1 MTSARDHLPGYSLP
15 FTRAVSH
22 AASNGLPVPFAEI
35 MDPATTP
42 AAFLPFLAFHES
54 VDLWFDDWPIERKRR
69 MVAEATG
76 LAALKGTR
84 EGLRRF
90 LDYVDGEVTWLIAH
104 PARFVLGR
112 SAIGVRPIAHRPM
125 VAHYIVKVPLVR
137 PANAFVVGRAVLGR
151 SALTRVSLEP
161 LRRAKVAM
169 TISKEPATLYSTT
182 FAHRRRAR
190 FGDALPMGGSVKF
203 GGFIHRPRL

>member
-1 MTSARDHLPGYSLP
+1 MTSARALLPRNARP
-15 FTRAVSH
+15 FERA
-22 AASNGLPVPFAEI
+22 AADAMSDTLPVPFAEI

-42 AAFLPFLAFHES
+42 VAFLPFLAAHES
-54 VDLWFDDWPIERKRR
+54 VDLWFDDWSLERKRQ
-69 MVAEATG
+69 MVAEALE

-90 LDYVDGEVTWLIAH
+90 LDYVDGEVSWLIAH

-125 VAHYIVKVPLVR
+125 VAHYVVKVPLQR
-137 PANAFVVGRAVLGR
+137 PANAFVIGRSAIGRA
-151 SALTRVSLEP
+151 ALTRVSLEP
-161 LRRAKVAM
+161 LRRAKIAM
-169 TISKEPATLYSTT
+169 SISKEPATLYSVT

-190 FGDALPMGGSVKF
+190 FGDALPMDGTTKF